1 MSHVT
6 SFWGVLDKC
15 VAALASNIQ
24 DLQVGQDLLKCLKYV
39 YSPIIYFEGYFC
51 RGKCCVSHS
60 LQINL
65 EMVLEEVRVFFRER
79 ARPKKARQAEKR
91 QAEDKE
97 ADDEYDGSD
106 GRLTNAN
113 TESR

>member
-60 LQINL
+60 LKINL
-65 EMVLEEVRVFFRER
+65 EMVLEEGKSLLQGEGPSKEGEAGREKTGR
-79 ARPKKARQAEKR
+79 RQ
-91 QAEDKE
+91 
-97 ADDEYDGSD
+97 GS
-106 GRLTNAN
+106 R
-113 TESR
+113 R